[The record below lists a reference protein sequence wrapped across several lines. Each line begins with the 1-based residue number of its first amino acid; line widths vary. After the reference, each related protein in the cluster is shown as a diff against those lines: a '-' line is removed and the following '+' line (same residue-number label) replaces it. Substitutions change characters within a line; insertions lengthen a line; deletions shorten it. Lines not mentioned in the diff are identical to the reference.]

1 MSKRTLKFFAL
12 LVSISAVLSAILI
25 MVSTTLDSTVGEEE
39 LVSVIFGEFRV
50 FFDLVA
56 EFSVFGIIIYSF
68 CHYDLKTAMKSFY
81 FALGSF
87 TFALV
92 FEIIANLVLFVKVET
107 GVTSDVLVLYTTG
120 LIDACVATFTVKRA
134 LPAVLAA
141 FLTYKFTNNYGRVPE
156 KFISF
161 KNPVTRTMGVFT
173 LILFTV
179 NFVSALGK
187 DIFVVCSS
195 IPEMTKAAFL
205 DSLGSYILSAI
216 PTYLFTIAYFLV
228 FLYCALF
235 LIYYISKKYM
245 EIKPIKKITVS
256 QKEEE

>member
-1 MSKRTLKFFAL
+1 M
-12 LVSISAVLSAILI
+12 
-25 MVSTTLDSTVGEEE
+25 
-39 LVSVIFGEFRV
+39 
-50 FFDLVA
+50 
-56 EFSVFGIIIYSF
+56 
-68 CHYDLKTAMKSFY
+68 
-81 FALGSF
+81 
-87 TFALV
+87 
-92 FEIIANLVLFVKVET
+92 
-107 GVTSDVLVLYTTG
+107 VLYTTG

-235 LIYYISKKYM
+235 LVYYISKKYM